1 MQNGNWMM
9 KIGLP
14 CRIVS
19 VSIQDFELPLFVLG
33 SKIAAF
39 AVAVVAATDVENLV
53 CGVGD

>member
-1 MQNGNWMM
+1 MM